1 MNRSMG
7 KFRIPQ
13 GIFLLLNVLL
23 IFLPTISIWQENYP
37 EQIYSQLSFVQGYLI
52 SRTGVG
58 ASPASGFAP
67 FMTVLLVVLPL
78 VLAIFAGVCS
88 LVERFYGKYARIA
101 GVAAL
106 GLYLCQLFLGSIFLW
121 PKRLNDAQQY
131 NRGIGTWLLLLV
143 VLASLAMYVIPLLP
157 FFHGTK
163 RAEIVTPNVP
173 VSSPQAE
180 NAALG
185 RSLGMPSVPR
195 KYVPSFSDEDGMSYT
210 QTDPIRHMGT
220 GTVSHSMSQ
229 TLTELNLPLESERVA
244 AEANRGAIMATISPR
259 GRGVMVG
266 VAGVFAGKEIAFGD
280 GETLRLGRDLA
291 NDLVFTN
298 ASHIS
303 RNHCLITWYAQK
315 QKYYIEDRSSNGCF
329 INGAPTRLP
338 KNVEIALEPGTVI
351 DIGDQTNRFRLE

>member
-1 MNRSMG
+1 MNRSMD
-7 KFRIPQ
+7 KFRIPL
-13 GIFLLLNVLL
+13 GIFLLSNVLL
-23 IFLPTISIWQENYP
+23 IPLPVVSIWQENYP
-37 EQIYSQLSFVQGYLI
+37 EQVYSQLSFIQGYLI

-67 FMTVLLVVLPL
+67 FMTVLLVALPL
-78 VLAIFAGVCS
+78 ILAIFAGVCS
-88 LVERFYGKYARIA
+88 LVEQFYGKYARIA

-106 GLYLCQLFLGSIFLW
+106 CLYLCQLFFGRVFLW
-121 PKRLNDAQQY
+121 PERLNDAQQY
-131 NRGIGTWLLLLV
+131 NREIGIWLLLIV
-143 VLASLAMYVIPLLP
+143 IFASLAMYVIPMFPLFHSAKRDKIITPQVP
-157 FFHGTK
+157 F
-163 RAEIVTPNVP
+163 
-173 VSSPQAE
+173 SSLQSEDPAM
-180 NAALG
+180 G
-185 RSLGMPSVPR
+185 KSLGMPSVSR
-195 KYVPSFSDEDGMSYT
+195 KPALSFSDEDGISYT
-210 QTDPIRHMGT
+210 QTDPMRHVEHG
-220 GTVSHSMSQ
+220 VESHTISQ
-229 TLTELNLPLESERVA
+229 TQTELNLPLDSEEVA
-244 AEANRGAIMATISPR
+244 AEATRGAIMAAFSPR

-315 QKYYIEDRSSNGCF
+315 QKYYVEDQSSNGCF

-338 KNVEIALEPGTVI
+338 KNVEIALEPGTII